1 MTKIKFK
8 KNQETTKHINC
19 DSVYQITYKTK
30 YSCGYMNV
38 KTSVY
43 QEYIKKFEKVF
54 KDVEIVSLLEI
65 KAAKV

>member
-8 KNQETTKHINC
+8 NIPEREKHINC

-30 YSCGYMNV
+30 YSRGYMNV

-43 QEYIKKFEKVF
+43 QDYIKKFEKVF

-65 KAAKV
+65 KVIKV